1 MTTFHAA
8 VENAWVLKSWDRM
21 RIPKPFSRVLVR
33 VGKLIPV
40 PADASDEDLARYN
53 DQLQAA
59 LDRVCACA
67 EANVGKAGTSEFP
80 YYRQGE

>member
-21 RIPKPFSRVLVR
+21 MIPKPFSRVLVR

-40 PADASDEDLARYN
+40 PQDASDEDLARYS
-53 DQLQAA
+53 DELQST
-59 LDRVCACA
+59 LDRVCDFA
-67 EANVGKAGTSEFP
+67 EKNVSKAGTSEFP
-80 YYRQGE
+80 YYSQ